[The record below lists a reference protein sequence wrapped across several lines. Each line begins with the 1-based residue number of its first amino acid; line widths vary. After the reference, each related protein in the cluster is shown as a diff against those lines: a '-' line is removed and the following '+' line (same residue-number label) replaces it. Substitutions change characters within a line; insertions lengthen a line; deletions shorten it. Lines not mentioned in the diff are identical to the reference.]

1 MNCKNTA
8 FRVTRTVIIGQ
19 VICTAV
25 MIAVFAFVGKY
36 QLSVL
41 LGGIAGALIA
51 TGNFFLLSFF
61 ANRAADLAEAQ
72 DVVGGQK
79 LIQLSYMGRMLG
91 MFLVLDWRVAL
102 LCFLSPYYQTH
113 SQNRCSTRVLSAYLA
128 IRCTAPPQSR
138 FHGAEGQMDQPNGW
152 EERVKPV
159 PSALLPAGL

>member
-8 FRVTRTVIIGQ
+8 FRETRTVIIGQ

-91 MFLVLDWRVAL
+91 MFLVLIVLGKSGYFHAL
-102 LCFLSPYYQTH
+102 SLVLPLAF
-113 SQNRCSTRVLSAYLA
+113 TRPILT
-128 IRCTAPPQSR
+128 I
-138 FHGAEGQMDQPNGW
+138 AEIFKKKG
-152 EERVKPV
+152 E
-159 PSALLPAGL
+159 